1 KNNGNLS
8 GDEVVQL
15 YLRDV
20 VASLTRPIKELKGFK
35 RITLEPG
42 ESKKVTFI
50 LYTDQLAFY
59 DENLNLV
66 VEPGTYEVMIGSS
79 SEDIKL
85 SGTFEVVGEK
95 RVVLKLRRYF
105 SRILIE

>member
-1 KNNGNLS
+1 
-8 GDEVVQL
+8 EVVQL